1 MRGQIELLLERGIE
15 AAEGGE
21 QERARDTLTR
31 VIELDQYNE
40 KAWLWLGSVVE
51 TTIDKIVCL
60 ENVLVINPDNA
71 DASIGLQHLRRQPTE
86 LFPPPSTLP
95 HLASPQTPT
104 EEARGASAAKASLS
118 PAQRVCSRCG
128 FRNPGWAY
136 LCDRCGADLRHVDLR
151 EAIGLGSRPRGRS
164 FITLLQAWGGALIF
178 SRLWAFLPEIELAS
192 WGRSLAA
199 LGLAALFAS
208 TWRALTTI
216 VLQLL
221 LGEYDPMSQL
231 PSSALC
237 CAAETPL
244 LALSLT
250 LACAPIVLLT
260 WVGARLVGG
269 RQSFKTHA
277 HLTMVAFSVWVVL
290 GALLAPLIILVPY
303 LLSDDGRFALLFE
316 ELLPV
321 FVGVIVGVAGIVW
334 LTQAV
339 RTAHRL
345 SAPRAILVVLLVTAL
360 VGALLCALDRFTS
373 GRFAQLVGMLVI
385 FLLPWPG

>member
-40 KAWLWLGSVVE
+40 KAWLWLSSVVE

-95 HLASPQTPT
+95 HLARPQTPT
-104 EEARGASAAKASLS
+104 GEAWGASTAQASLS

-136 LCDRCGADLRHVDLR
+136 LCDRCGAALRHVDLR
-151 EAIGLGSRPRGRS
+151 EAIGPGSRPRGRS

-208 TWRALTTI
+208 TWRALTAI
-216 VLQLL
+216 VLPLL
-221 LGEYDPMSQL
+221 LSERDPMSQL
-231 PSSALC
+231 PSSTLC

-260 WVGARLVGG
+260 WIGARLVGG
-269 RQSFKTHA
+269 RQSFQTHA
-277 HLTMVAFSVWVVL
+277 HLTMVALSVWVVL
-290 GALLAPLIILVPY
+290 GALLAPLVILVPY

-321 FVGVIVGVAGIVW
+321 FAGVIVGVAGIVW

-373 GRFAQLVGMLVI
+373 GRFAELVGMLAI

>member
-40 KAWLWLGSVVE
+40 KAWLWLSSVVE

-95 HLASPQTPT
+95 HLARPQTPT
-104 EEARGASAAKASLS
+104 GEAWGASTAQASLS

-136 LCDRCGADLRHVDLR
+136 LCDRCGAALRHVDLR
-151 EAIGLGSRPRGRS
+151 EAIGPGSRPRGRS

-208 TWRALTTI
+208 TWRALTAI
-216 VLQLL
+216 VLPLL
-221 LGEYDPMSQL
+221 LSERDPMSQL
-231 PSSALC
+231 PSSWPAPPSC
-237 CAAETPL
+237 C
-244 LALSLT
+244 
-250 LACAPIVLLT
+250 
-260 WVGARLVGG
+260 
-269 RQSFKTHA
+269 
-277 HLTMVAFSVWVVL
+277 
-290 GALLAPLIILVPY
+290 
-303 LLSDDGRFALLFE
+303 
-316 ELLPV
+316 
-321 FVGVIVGVAGIVW
+321 
-334 LTQAV
+334 
-339 RTAHRL
+339 
-345 SAPRAILVVLLVTAL
+345 
-360 VGALLCALDRFTS
+360 
-373 GRFAQLVGMLVI
+373 
-385 FLLPWPG
+385 